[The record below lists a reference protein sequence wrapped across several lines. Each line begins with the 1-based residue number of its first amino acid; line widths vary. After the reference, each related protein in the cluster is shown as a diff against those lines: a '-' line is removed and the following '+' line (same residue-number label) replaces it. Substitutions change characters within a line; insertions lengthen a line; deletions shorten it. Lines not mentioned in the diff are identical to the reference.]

1 MASVVKDPSLAA
13 VDGLDGLDA
22 VVCLVPED
30 ERPLQGGA
38 GFVDFR
44 LCGALSR
51 ALAGGFFMG
60 RPGERL
66 LMPSEGRLAAPMV
79 FAVGVGAARSVT
91 ALGLEHALSGA
102 RTMLEQA
109 KVQQVALAVPPLPQ
123 LEPATAGAVIARAFV
138 KPWTAGRVVV
148 LADAATGKALSP

>member
-1 MASVVKDPSLAA
+1 MASVVKEPSLAA

-22 VVCLVPED
+22 IVCLVCDD

-51 ALAGGFFMG
+51 ALAAGFFVG

-66 LMPSEGRLAAPMV
+66 LVPSDSRIAPPMV
-79 FAVGVGAARSVT
+79 FALGLGASTSVT
-91 ALGLEHALSGA
+91 ALGLEHALGTA
-102 RTMLEQA
+102 RIMLEQA

-123 LEPATAGAVIARAFV
+123 LEAATLGAVVSRAFIS
-138 KPWTAGRVVV
+138 PWKAGRVVL
-148 LADAATGKALSP
+148 LADARVGAGLSS

>member
-1 MASVVKDPSLAA
+1 MASVVKEPSLAT
-13 VDGLDGLDA
+13 VDALDGLDA
-22 VVCLVPED
+22 VVCLVAED
-30 ERPLQGGA
+30 ERPLQAGS

-51 ALAGGFFMG
+51 ALAHRFFVG
-60 RPGERL
+60 SPGERL
-66 LMPSEGRLAAPMV
+66 LMPSEGRLPAPMV
-79 FAVGVGAARSVT
+79 FALGLGASKSVT

-123 LEPATAGAVIARAFV
+123 VEPATAGAVIARAFV

-148 LADAATGKALSP
+148 LADAATGAAVTP